1 MNELSNFIDFFKY
14 LGYTVPNRPESRMDK
29 VIEMLMNEY
38 ESLDI
43 NDIINE
49 IEKDLGRHTNPKLF
63 IQRILLR
70 FENISK
76 FLLINIE
83 KEYTTSLGK
92 EAIIINETT
101 YYENHVFTHKT
112 LEKYFCWYG
121 QTIGNLDDSSVFE
134 RYVIDCFHDFDCFFD
149 LLDRLCLDYEIDIL
163 KIQEEK
169 NIVIWVRNLNSIL
182 QNENTPKLKSIVN
195 TKLENSSEIT
205 KVKKE
210 ETSTLCIEDF
220 LFNPSDNHKIP
231 LIVEKFKNEKGKSM
245 AIAIY
250 LLRELNIFNYELNSK
265 TKGRANLTKLLN
277 PNIRMNG
284 VNMHFSSNTYDLQSL
299 HDDDLNQT
307 RQWLNGL

>member
-38 ESLDI
+38 ENLDI

-63 IQRILLR
+63 IQRILLK

-134 RYVIDCFHDFDCFFD
+134 RYVIDCFHHFDCFFD
-149 LLDRLCLDYEIDIL
+149 LLDKLCLHYDIDVL
-163 KIQEEK
+163 QIQEEK
-169 NIVIWVRNLNSIL
+169 NIIIWVRKLNSL
-182 QNENTPKLKSIVN
+182 LENENTPKLKSIVN
-195 TKLENSSEIT
+195 AKLDNSSEIT
-205 KVKKE
+205 KFKNDLHSKIFKNNAFEVWQFMFEEFDINSKSRTDVKFIYE
-210 ETSTLCIEDF
+210 EMRKDGLIHNTVNQITFLEWITST
-220 LFNPSDNHKIP
+220 
-231 LIVEKFKNEKGKSM
+231 
-245 AIAIY
+245 Y
-250 LLRELNIFNYELNSK
+250 
-265 TKGRANLTKLLN
+265 
-277 PNIRMNG
+277 
-284 VNMHFSSNTYDLQSL
+284 
-299 HDDDLNQT
+299 
-307 RQWLNGL
+307 NGLIIEKTSNHSRTQRRLQAYNRALQLYKS